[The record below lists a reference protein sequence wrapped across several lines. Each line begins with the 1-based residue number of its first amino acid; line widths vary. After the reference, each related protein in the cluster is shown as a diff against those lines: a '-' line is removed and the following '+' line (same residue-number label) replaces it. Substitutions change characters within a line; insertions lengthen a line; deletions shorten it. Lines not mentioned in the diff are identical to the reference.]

1 MSDQP
6 VVQYASKTDVG
17 MRRSANQDSLVV
29 RLCSDYEEW
38 QRCGHLFVVADGMGG
53 HSVGDLASRITVE
66 ALPQA
71 FYRVDADT
79 IQERVRRAMMAANK
93 AVNDRGIQN
102 PEFADMGTTCSAVC
116 LSERGAVIGHIGD
129 SRIYRVRNQQ
139 IAQLT
144 FDHSLQW
151 EMIRLGRATTA
162 NVDLFHP
169 RNVITRCIGPD
180 PNVKVDVEGPFS
192 VRVGDRFVLCSDGLS
207 NHVSDSEIGQIV
219 AALPPTDASRLLI
232 NLANCRGGS
241 DNSTVI
247 VVDVESYPQI
257 GERVLDRDS
266 TLSEDTP
273 ISIPYLAHTPSLKQR
288 LTTLGLAAGV
298 TFGIVLMLMQQ
309 LIPGIA
315 LIVAAL
321 VVWFVRHQLAQ
332 SGFQIGTASA
342 AAEGDFVL
350 SPDAEN
356 GPTGSDGISAVAPYR
371 TAPALLTDELL
382 NHLAEIQGELVQAA
396 RDSGW
401 NVDFNE
407 LTTLSRQSVAA
418 QQAGKPHKAI
428 LPRAQAVDLLMRE
441 LYAKARSGRS

>member
-29 RLCSDYEEW
+29 RLCSDYDEW

-102 PEFADMGTTCSAVC
+102 PEFADMGTTCSAVS
-116 LSERGAVIGHIGD
+116 LSEQGAVIGHIGD
-129 SRIYRVRNQQ
+129 SRIYRVRSQQ

-257 GERVLDRDS
+257 NGRILDRDS
-266 TLSEDTP
+266 ALSEDTP
-273 ISIPYLAHTPSLKQR
+273 ISMPYLAQTRSLKRR
-288 LTTLGLAAGV
+288 LTTLGLVAGI

-315 LIVAAL
+315 LIVGAL
-321 VVWFVRHQLAQ
+321 VVWFVRHQLVQ
-332 SGFQIGTASA
+332 SGFHFGTANA
-342 AAEGDFVL
+342 ATEGDFVL
-350 SPDAEN
+350 SPGAEN
-356 GPTGSDGISAVAPYR
+356 GPTDGISAAAPYR
-371 TAPALLTDELL
+371 IAPALLTDELL

-428 LPRAQAVDLLMRE
+428 LTRAQAIDLLMRE